1 MLYISNKCV
10 LLYLRLFFFLLKGYI
25 ALRVFIGGDSRRYY
39 YLHSVDGAYPPSGS
53 RSIST

>member
-1 MLYISNKCV
+1 MCV
-10 LLYLRLFFFLLKGYI
+10 AVSKTVFFFAERI
-25 ALRVFIGGDSRRYY
+25 ALRVFIGGDGKRYY